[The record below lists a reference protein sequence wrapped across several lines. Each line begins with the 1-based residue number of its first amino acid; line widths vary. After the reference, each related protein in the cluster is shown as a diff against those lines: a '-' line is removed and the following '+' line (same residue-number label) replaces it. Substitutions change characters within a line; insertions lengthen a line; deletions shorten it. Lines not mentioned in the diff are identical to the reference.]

1 MLRSQITTVGSAVA
15 VITACS
21 APPVAEI
28 TNADIEAML
37 ASHETL
43 SQAME
48 SGDFQAA
55 VNQFTVDEVVK
66 PPNQPAIHGRDA
78 IRAWYEASPR
88 MSDIKFE
95 ILEVDGHANLAFVR
109 GKYSI
114 AVAQEGVQ
122 ETVIDTGKFLEVRHR
137 VADGSWLTTVNM
149 YSPNVPTPP

>member
-1 MLRSQITTVGSAVA
+1 MLRSQITTLGSAVA

-28 TNADIEAML
+28 TNADMEAIR
-37 ASHETL
+37 ASHETW

-55 VNQFTVDEVVK
+55 VNLFTVDAVVM
-66 PPNQPAIHGRDA
+66 PPNRPAIQGRDA

-88 MSDIKFE
+88 LSDINFE
-95 ILEVDGHANLAFVR
+95 IIEVDGHANLAFVR
-109 GKYSI
+109 GKYSR

-137 VADGSWLTTVNM
+137 VTDGSWLITVDM
-149 YSPNVPTPP
+149 FSPNVPTPP